1 MGWSRPIQHNLN
13 INNPGLSFELSTLA
27 YFRYLI
33 KVFTLLVSVFAL
45 DTNKLSIESP
55 CQPWHRQ
62 HSPHGHRCHGCRPCQ
77 RSHWSLSPCHRVS
90 NVNPSINV
98 SVYFA
103 KDRHQDYNLGAKTF
117 NSVNIFMVSK
127 RSCKF
132 FIASQSQAFSKF
144 SPALINT
151 IRVFLSRRGLTGL
164 MSPGPVW
171 TTLMLLRRE
180 RESKL
185 GVITL
190 TASRAR
196 TLATWTPQVIKK
208 GLPDIYCRH

>member
-1 MGWSRPIQHNLN
+1 MSALAPA
-13 INNPGLSFELSTLA
+13 TLA
-27 YFRYLI
+27 PWSPMSRMSP
-33 KVFTLLVSVFAL
+33 VSEVPLVIVTVSSCL
-45 DTNKLSIESP
+45 K
-55 CQPWHRQ
+55 RK
-62 HSPHGHRCHGCRPCQ
+62 
-77 RSHWSLSPCHRVS
+77 SLHKCFC
-90 NVNPSINV
+90 I
-98 SVYFA
+98 FCKGQA
-103 KDRHQDYNLGAKTF
+103 QDYNLGAKTF

-132 FIASQSQAFSKF
+132 FIAPQSQAFSKF

>member
-1 MGWSRPIQHNLN
+1 MSALAPA
-13 INNPGLSFELSTLA
+13 TLA
-27 YFRYLI
+27 PWSPMSRMSP
-33 KVFTLLVSVFAL
+33 VSEVPLVIVTVSSCL
-45 DTNKLSIESP
+45 K
-55 CQPWHRQ
+55 RK
-62 HSPHGHRCHGCRPCQ
+62 
-77 RSHWSLSPCHRVS
+77 SLHKCFC
-90 NVNPSINV
+90 I
-98 SVYFA
+98 FCKGQA
-103 KDRHQDYNLGAKTF
+103 QDYNLGAKTF

-132 FIASQSQAFSKF
+132 FIAPQSQAFSEF